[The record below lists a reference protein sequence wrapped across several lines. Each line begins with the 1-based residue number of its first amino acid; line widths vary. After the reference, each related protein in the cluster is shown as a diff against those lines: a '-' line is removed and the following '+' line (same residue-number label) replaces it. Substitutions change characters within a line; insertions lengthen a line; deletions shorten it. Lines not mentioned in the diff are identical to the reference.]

1 MADAT
6 TWARIEPHART
17 TDIDVG
23 LAAEVADPLWF
34 LARQMQLGEFNGDDG
49 GSLIS
54 VEIRAS
60 WSRLSRYHAGALPKD
75 GDGSAAAVP
84 YDATSGPL
92 EKLVESEPIETSR
105 AWRVRV
111 TEGQRLEAA
120 LRAAGLDGAIEPL
133 RLEYSFQASPGALPS
148 GLQEQRYAAIFGNR
162 APDGLAVNDAIAAGT
177 IPAAIAVA
185 SGNASLFEATLTA
198 WASTVPAVASGDT
211 VFPPAWQPQRQE
223 YTFAVGAPDF
233 AGGEL
238 VLQAPEYDGTG
249 LDWYHVDLAP
259 DATLGAAG
267 AVSGTSKR
275 RYLPKPVT
283 FPGMPVDRFWE
294 IEDGLINLG
303 SIDAGPTDIVRM
315 LVTEYAVIYSP
326 DWFLVPLEMPVGSV
340 GRIDWVTARDTFGV
354 HTLVGTFESQ
364 RNDRAGRQFQLARV
378 GDDTA
383 DLPYLF
389 LPPASLHGLQSVPL
403 EDVLVQRDEQANMAW
418 IIERV
423 VLGPAGRGVSVTRPP
438 ARRDKIPASQ
448 FEADLIYQIATE
460 VPSNWAPLV
469 AVPVGDATLRTLML
483 QRARLLDTPTGT
495 TRGSTGQLAA
505 GIRQLFE
512 EEVTRAGVRLQLLDQ
527 VTRWL
532 DGSYHLW
539 RGRRKSPGLGESDAG
554 LFFDYTARQV

>member
-1 MADAT
+1 MADAI

-23 LAAEVADPLWF
+23 LAAEVADPLWL
-34 LARQMQLGEFNGDDG
+34 LARQMQLGEFTGSDG
-49 GSLIS
+49 GALIGI
-54 VEIRAS
+54 EIRAS
-60 WSRLSRYHAGALPKD
+60 WSRLSRYHAGPLPED

-92 EKLVESEPIETSR
+92 EKRVESEPVEPSR

-120 LRAAGLDGAIEPL
+120 LRSAGLDGAIALL
-133 RLEYSFQASPGALPS
+133 RREYPFQAAPSALPA
-148 GLQEQRYAAIFGNR
+148 GVQEQRYAAIFGNR
-162 APDGLAVNDAIAAGT
+162 ALDGLAVHDAIAVGT
-177 IPAAIAVA
+177 IPAAIAAA
-185 SGNASLFEATLTA
+185 SGDAGAFEATLVA
-198 WASTVPAVASGDT
+198 WAAAVPAVASGNT

-223 YTFAVGAPDF
+223 YTFAVSAPDF

-238 VLQAPEYDGTG
+238 VLQSPEYDGAG
-249 LDWYHVDLAP
+249 LDWYQVDLAP
-259 DATLGAAG
+259 GATLGATG
-267 AVSGTSKR
+267 DVSSASKR
-275 RYLPKPVT
+275 RYLPKSVT

-294 IEDGLINLG
+294 IEDALINLG

-326 DWFLVPLEMPVGSV
+326 DWFLVPLELPVGSI
-340 GRIDWVTARDTFGV
+340 GRVDWVTARDTFGV
-354 HTLVGTFESQ
+354 HTLVGTFASQ
-364 RNDRAGRQFQLARV
+364 RQDQAGRQFQLARV
-378 GDDTA
+378 GDETA

-389 LPPASLHGLQSVPL
+389 LPPTSLYGLQSAPL
-403 EDVLVQRDEQANMAW
+403 EDVLVQRDEQANVAW

-423 VLGPAGRGVSVTRPP
+423 VLGPAGRGVSVARPLV
-438 ARRDKIPASQ
+438 RRDKIPAAQ

-460 VPSNWAPLV
+460 VPPNWAPLV
-469 AVPVGDATLRTLML
+469 AVPVGDAILPTLML
-483 QRARLLDTPTGT
+483 QRARLLDAPTGT
-495 TRGSTGQLAA
+495 TRGSTGQLAI

-527 VTRWL
+527 VARWL
-532 DGSYHLW
+532 DGSHHVW

-554 LFFDYTARQV
+554 LFFDYTAQQV